1 MLVTSLALALATSA
15 APPPP
20 DWGTAR
26 EVEVRLSSFAFTPP
40 RIQLRAG
47 EPVRLELV
55 NDLLASRSFHAPGF
69 FSAAQVLP
77 ADRPRLS
84 GGTVRLKPGERRT
97 IRLVAPARGRYSL
110 RSGRLLQ
117 AALGMRGLIVVR

>member
-1 MLVTSLALALATSA
+1 MRSILLALALGTA
-15 APPPP
+15 AADAPP

-26 EVEVRLSSFAFTPP
+26 DVEVRLSGFAFTPP
-40 RIQLRAG
+40 SIELRAG

-77 ADRPRLS
+77 ADRPRLTS
-84 GGTVRLKPGERRT
+84 GAVRLKPGERRT
-97 IRLVAPARGRYSL
+97 IRLVAPVPGTYRL

-117 AALGMRGLIVVR
+117 AALGMTGTIVVR